1 LASLVFGIAKETGWD
16 EDKILDMP
24 LGRVWSYRHALL
36 RSYDA
41 KTFFLTTDDEKKEI
55 SELFKSL

>member
-1 LASLVFGIAKETGWD
+1 VASLVFSISKETGWD

-36 RSYDA
+36 RSYEME
-41 KTFFLTTDDEKKEI
+41 THFITDDEERQELH
-55 SELFKSL
+55 ELFQQL